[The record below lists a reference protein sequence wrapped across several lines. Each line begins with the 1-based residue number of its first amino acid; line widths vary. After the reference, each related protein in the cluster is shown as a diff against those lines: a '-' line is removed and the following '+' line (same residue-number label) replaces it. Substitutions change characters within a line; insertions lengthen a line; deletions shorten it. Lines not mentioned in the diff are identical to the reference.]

1 MTDVIKP
8 TVAIAPPDRVANSQE
23 MSKSTAASPNGD
35 FRHLLQRE
43 VTSTA
48 DFRHLLENQAS
59 VLNKPIPSEMVSSQ
73 DSQAQDIPS
82 ANRAPAIASAA
93 KAPSQDNIPPTK
105 VTENPAS
112 LDPSGNALP
121 GQQNLLQGM
130 PKLALHDP
138 SLKIGRVILTGDST
152 PLENSQLTQF
162 MRDHGFSEGGMAGY
176 MKQTMLGAGSAIADA
191 ASNTDMPGVDSAALT
206 VSPAFLGEEALEV
219 PTVVAAIPPVTSA
232 ASETAA
238 LATGINAGTA
248 AKPDSLPL
256 PEIKGPLPLAAEA
269 QSSMRTDATVGEAVA
284 PTSTKDILSAQWPQL
299 QDEQRQVAATQAAE
313 RDTGAADV
321 EFANQ
326 QQSGQRSGQ
335 GEQNAPFSQTNPANN
350 EEAQTKAQQ
359 YREWSERFSELLGT
373 RLAVAVREGSWSV
386 QLDLDAMDLGS
397 VAIQLSAGADGIEG
411 QVTSSDPAVRQ
422 LLADSLP
429 KLQAALAEALGDQID
444 QASVSLSLG
453 PIDSTASE
461 EFKTV
466 ALSAQE
472 LSNVLPAD
480 FKAGDGLSVFV

>member
-8 TVAIAPPDRVANSQE
+8 TVAIAPPDRVTNSQE
-23 MSKSTAASPNGD
+23 ESKSTAASTNGD

-43 VTSTA
+43 ATSTA
-48 DFRHLLENQAS
+48 NFRHLLQNQAS
-59 VLNKPIPSEMVSSQ
+59 MSNKAMPDAVNAYQEGEPQGSFVEAQPSVG
-73 DSQAQDIPS
+73 
-82 ANRAPAIASAA
+82 IAGG
-93 KAPSQDNIPPTK
+93 
-105 VTENPAS
+105 V
-112 LDPSGNALP
+112 PSGEDSLP
-121 GQQNLLQGM
+121 QGM

-138 SLKIGRVILTGDST
+138 SLKIGRVILTGDSA
-152 PLENSQLTQF
+152 PAANSQLTQF

-191 ASNTDMPGVDSAALT
+191 ASHSDMQLADTSALIVPPAVLGEGSFEATSVAAAL
-206 VSPAFLGEEALEV
+206 
-219 PTVVAAIPPVTSA
+219 PPVTSA
-232 ASETAA
+232 ASETVA
-238 LATGINAGTA
+238 LATGINAGTV
-248 AKPDSLPL
+248 AKPDSFPL
-256 PEIKGPLPLAAEA
+256 PETRGQLPLAAEA

-299 QDEQRQVAATQAAE
+299 PDEQRQLTAAHAAE
-313 RDTGAADV
+313 RDTGAGDV

-335 GEQNAPFSQTNPANN
+335 GEQNTPFSQANPANN

-411 QVTSSDPAVRQ
+411 LVTSSDPAVRQ

-429 KLQAALAEALGDQID
+429 KLQAALAEALGERLD

-453 PIDSTASE
+453 PIESNVSD
-461 EFKTV
+461 EFKTI

-472 LSNVLPAD
+472 LSNALPAD

>member
-23 MSKSTAASPNGD
+23 TQKTTAESPRDD
-35 FRHLLQRE
+35 FRHFLQRE

-48 DFRHLLENQAS
+48 DFRHLLQNQAS
-59 VLNKPIPSEMVSSQ
+59 IPSKSMPDAATADENSQLHGSPVEGQSPLGVPGAVPAGQ
-73 DSQAQDIPS
+73 DS
-82 ANRAPAIASAA
+82 
-93 KAPSQDNIPPTK
+93 
-105 VTENPAS
+105 
-112 LDPSGNALP
+112 LP
-121 GQQNLLQGM
+121 QGM

-152 PLENSQLTQF
+152 PAATSQLTQF
-162 MRDHGFSEGGMAGY
+162 MRDNGFSEGGMAGY

-191 ASNTDMPGVDSAALT
+191 ASQPDMQLADTSALT
-206 VSPAFLGEEALEV
+206 APPAVLGEGAFEV
-219 PTVVAAIPPVTSA
+219 TPVAAAIPPVTSA
-232 ASETAA
+232 ASEPAA

-248 AKPDSLPL
+248 AKPDPVPL
-256 PEIKGPLPLAAEA
+256 PETKAPLPLAAEA
-269 QSSMRTDATVGEAVA
+269 QSPMRSDAVVGEALA
-284 PTSTKDILSAQWPQL
+284 STSTKDILSAQWPQL
-299 QDEQRQVAATQAAE
+299 QDEQRQVAATQAGD
-313 RDTGAADV
+313 RDTGTADV

-335 GEQNAPFSQTNPANN
+335 GEQNTPFSQTNPANN

-397 VAIQLSAGADGIEG
+397 VAIKLSAGADGIEG

-429 KLQAALAEALGDQID
+429 KLQAALAQALGDQVD

-453 PIDSTASE
+453 PIADNVSE
-461 EFKTV
+461 EFKV
-466 ALSAQE
+466 IALSAQE
-472 LSNVLPAD
+472 LSNALPAD